1 MRKKVDPRVRTLI
14 DNCVQLHQRGLLVI
28 VGDKGSEQVVNL
40 HYLLSRALVKSR
52 PSVLWCY
59 KKDLEYSRS
68 GATCEFVIG
77 QMRRQDISNVI
88 SFWQSIK

>member
-1 MRKKVDPRVRTLI
+1 MFRVQESMRKKVDPRIRTLI

-40 HYLLSRALVKSR
+40 HYLLSRALVKAR

-59 KKDLEYSRS
+59 KKDLEYSR
-68 GATCEFVIG
+68 
-77 QMRRQDISNVI
+77 
-88 SFWQSIK
+88 